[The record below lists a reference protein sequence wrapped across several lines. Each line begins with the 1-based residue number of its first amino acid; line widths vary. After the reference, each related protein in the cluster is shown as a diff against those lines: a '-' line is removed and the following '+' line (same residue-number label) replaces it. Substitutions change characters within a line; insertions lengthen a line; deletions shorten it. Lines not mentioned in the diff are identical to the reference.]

1 MRGSWVV
8 CLYSFTQ
15 FSFKIFC
22 TPRSKHSFP
31 KLTEQTPGAG
41 EGLVTSPLEEAN
53 GAAGLSVALSPVVWD
68 TGISHQKP
76 RWREGS
82 SIDDVFILCY
92 AQCFQLY

>member
-1 MRGSWVV
+1 MRGSGDV

-22 TPRSKHSFP
+22 THRSKHSFP

-41 EGLVTSPLEEAN
+41 EGLVTSPLDQ
-53 GAAGLSVALSPVVWD
+53 AGLSVALSPIFWD

-76 RWREGS
+76 RWRKGS
-82 SIDDVFILCY
+82 SIDDVFILC
-92 AQCFQLY
+92 